1 MDNTVRKRK
10 AVAAI
15 LVLSILEDDE
25 DIKKRRGNTRGWIK
39 RRNERGFFCNLWKEL
54 SLEDT
59 ETFKRMMRM
68 SHQTFTK
75 LLNLVEE
82 DITPNERP
90 SGTRPIPAAE
100 RLTILIRYLATGMTF
115 ADLSYEFRVSE
126 RAVSYIISE
135 VAHAIIKNL
144 GDTYVRPP
152 LSETEWKNVA
162 TEFNGRWNFPHCIG
176 AIDGKHVVIEPPPN
190 TGSEYH
196 NYKKSFSI
204 ILLAI
209 VGPDYECIF
218 ADVGSNGRMN
228 DSGVWN
234 TSDMKKRIEEKRMNI
249 PKDAP
254 LQEGCV
260 NVPYTFVGDDAF
272 ALKTYMM
279 KPYAQKKLDDKK
291 SIFNYRLSRARRISE
306 NFFGILVNRFRIF
319 RQPINVGQSK
329 AKLIVLSAIALHNF
343 LRKGESRYIYSPTT
357 YVDSPLANG
366 EVIDG
371 TWRKEPMANNMFP
384 LEPSKDNNPTLS
396 AKTVRD
402 IFAEHFFS
410 DAGSVSWQWNRI

>member
-1 MDNTVRKRK
+1 MRKRK

-15 LVLSILEDDE
+15 MIVCVVEDE
-25 DIKKRRGNTRGWIK
+25 NETKRRRGKTREWVK
-39 RRNERGFFCNLWKEL
+39 RRDERGFFNNIWKEL
-54 SLEDT
+54 SIEDT
-59 ETFKRMMRM
+59 GTFKRIMRM
-68 SHQTFTK
+68 NVQTFKK
-75 LLNLVEE
+75 LLDLVEK
-82 DITPNERP
+82 DITPTERS
-90 SGTRPIPAAE
+90 SGTRPVPPAE

-115 ADLSYEFRVSE
+115 SDISYEFRVSE
-126 RAVSYIISE
+126 RAVSYIIAE

-144 GDTYVRPP
+144 GETYVQPP
-152 LSETEWKNVA
+152 SSEVEWKNVA
-162 TEFNGRWNFPHCIG
+162 GEFDGRWNFPHCIG

-209 VGPDYECIF
+209 IGPDYECIF

-234 TSDMKKRIEEKRMNI
+234 NSDMRKRIEEKKMKI

-319 RQPINVGQSK
+319 RQPINVGNGKTSK
-329 AKLIVLSAIALHNF
+329 HKRMC
-343 LRKGESRYIYSPTT
+343 RK
-357 YVDSPLANG
+357 
-366 EVIDG
+366 
-371 TWRKEPMANNMFP
+371 
-384 LEPSKDNNPTLS
+384 
-396 AKTVRD
+396 
-402 IFAEHFFS
+402 
-410 DAGSVSWQWNRI
+410 